1 LNPASIGYPALAD
14 GITPDDINQGLLGD
28 CWLLGGFACLARSC
42 PDLIKQRFV
51 SPISDSG
58 EPVISRSG
66 CYVIQLWDMVKE
78 EWLDIVID
86 DR

>member
-1 LNPASIGYPALAD
+1 MYTLLLQMASPLMTSTRVPWVTVGSWEGLPA
-14 GITPDDINQGLLGD
+14 
-28 CWLLGGFACLARSC
+28 CARSC

-51 SPISDSG
+51 SPISESG